1 MKVGIIGAGAVGAAT
16 VRALLRPGGLDAEI
30 VIINRNHDRAIG
42 LAEDMTHAGIAL
54 GAAATVV
61 PGDYPDLAGASLVI
75 ITAGVNEK
83 DGGATDRND
92 PRGRRVLIPANARVY
107 ADIIPQITA
116 AAPDATLLVV
126 TDPPDPLADLAR
138 ILAPNQPVVSTGTV
152 IDSLRFRYQIGR
164 ALGVPTRDVH
174 ANVIGEHGTSSVY
187 LWSSATV
194 GGARVLDLL
203 ARRGDDVEEQKQRIQ
218 KAVTFGNISII
229 EGIGA
234 SQYGIGAVVARLT
247 EGIVRD
253 EHAVYPVASYLPEY
267 GTVVAIPSILGAQ
280 GVIDTVLP
288 ALTDTE
294 AAGLDSSANV
304 LRDAAQLALTS
315 AGQA

>member
-16 VRALLRPGGLDAEI
+16 VGALLRTGGLDAEI

-92 PRGRRVLIPANARVY
+92 PRGRRVLISANARVY